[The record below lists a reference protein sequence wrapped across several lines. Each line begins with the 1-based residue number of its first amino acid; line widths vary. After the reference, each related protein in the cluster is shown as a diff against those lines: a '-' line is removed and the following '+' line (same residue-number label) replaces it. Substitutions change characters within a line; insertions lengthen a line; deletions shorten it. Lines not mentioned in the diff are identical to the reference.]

1 MVRRASL
8 GEVGRE
14 GFEMLGEMNKAFKP
28 YNYNPYHYTQQYQQ
42 YQQPRQDDF
51 RRQHHQYQQ
60 ACRQAVPRKG
70 AMDCNEV
77 AQRYG
82 GVVVMG
88 RAQRQVVDCDE
99 AVRIYGGVLVKEKLI
114 PTKMYF

>member
-1 MVRRASL
+1 MARRASL

-14 GFEMLGEMNKAFKP
+14 GFEMLDEMNKAFKP
-28 YNYNPYHYTQQYQQ
+28 YSYNPYHYTQQ

-99 AVRIYGGVLVKEKLI
+99 AVRMYGGVLVKEKRI